1 MTSPVLALRRAI
13 LDAALADAEL
23 LGLMGGALRLH
34 DEPPRAAA
42 PVYAVFGDVTAQ
54 DWSTDFDRGHEQ
66 DVSIIVWAE
75 RGSARTALDVAE
87 RFAAILDDAALALDG
102 HRLVNLRV
110 TELSATRD
118 RDSQLTRVSL
128 RLRAVTEV
136 E

>member
-13 LDAALADAEL
+13 LDAASADAEL
-23 LGLMGGALRLH
+23 IALMGGALRLH

-66 DVSIIVWAE
+66 DATIVVWAE
-75 RGSARTALDVAE
+75 RGGARTALDVAE
-87 RFAAILDDAALALDG
+87 RFAAILDDAALSLDG

-110 TELSATRD
+110 TELSAARD
-118 RDSQLTRVSL
+118 KDSQLTRVTLSV
-128 RLRAVTEV
+128 RAVTEV
-136 E
+136 V